1 MWCGQIEINH
11 ITAESTSSIW
21 LQCIYLYRWM
31 HLDVSSVGDNH
42 VNGSNQICPISA
54 SNTST
59 VRSVVNP
66 MRISSD
72 NLYPN
77 VRFLSIP
84 KLNVPL
90 LSNVPSSFDRSGDI
104 NGYGAVRRTPFH
116 VSGDLIWSVFAIS
129 VLLIIFQIRIFDKIL
144 YIFRYSLSSIIGI
157 LQRNISFSDPSI
169 SSHPAASTC
178 YINRIDLKHVFYLI
192 GWFISNLK

>member
-11 ITAESTSSIW
+11 ITVDTVSSSW
-21 LQCIYLYRWM
+21 LQCIYLYHWM
-31 HLDVSSVGDNH
+31 PLDVSSVGNNRVD
-42 VNGSNQICPISA
+42 GSNQIRAINA

-59 VRSVVNP
+59 ARSIVNP

-84 KLNVPL
+84 ELNA
-90 LSNVPSSFDRSGDI
+90 PSSLDRIGGI
-104 NGYGAVRRTPFH
+104 RGYGAVRRTPFH
-116 VSGDLIWSVFAIS
+116 GSGDLIWSVFAIS
-129 VLLIIFQIRIFDKIL
+129 IVLTIFLIQMCD
-144 YIFRYSLSSIIGI
+144 YIYRYSLSSIIGI
-157 LQRNISFSDPSI
+157 LQQIISFSDPSI
-169 SSHPAASTC
+169 SKHYSAST
-178 YINRIDLKHVFYLI
+178 YNINRIDLKHVFYLI